1 MCYHTT
7 DYRQSE
13 TAVSV
18 SGAVPDLNGNDGS
31 GIRTVLAGWS
41 ERAVC
46 GNARPERPVG
56 NTKTTPRGNSLVC
69 DRKREIFPMKRN
81 TRQLISLIVVFALI
95 AAAYSCRML
104 AKFDIGGV
112 YVNYIRAAL
121 YLLLFSLWGYSLDR
135 RIIQPQTLHCLR
147 LTAALMLV
155 WLVLRTLKYEI
166 VTDPTVARYIWY
178 LYYLRMLFIPL
189 LGVYIALFLG
199 KPQEIRLNV
208 RTGCLALVPAVLF
221 LSVITNDLHQQVFA
235 FSGGV
240 PGGQDNSSFSH
251 RPLYFAC
258 LVWMVACMV
267 FSLVRLLNKS
277 RIPGSGKKNLAP
289 FVTGCIT
296 VLYGVLYL
304 SGLPAVRW
312 WFGDMNVMFCLLFA
326 AIYESCI
333 HCRMI
338 QSNTGYVELFEA
350 TTLAACIADSSGNIV
365 LRSHAACEDIACP
378 EEGTQVFRPD
388 GIRISSAPISG
399 GYAVWQ
405 DNVRPLTEL
414 RAKLSGNKAIIKNN
428 KEKLQEAYFIQ
439 KKLYELT
446 EKNRIYDELEARY
459 GKQINRIGQL
469 LKQCEDT
476 GPAEVQNL
484 LKRILLLGTYIKR
497 GANLYFLGMEYE
509 LLPQQ
514 ELRLTVDEA
523 VRVMTV
529 CGTECS
535 VVYRTTKPMRSTEVM
550 RLFDLLK
557 TVAEMTI
564 NGLQSLFISVSD
576 SEMDLSVECTADLS
590 FIASS
595 DITVRREDGLWL
607 VRTPIGGC
615 DDA

>member
-1 MCYHTT
+1 MRKRTSGTT
-7 DYRQSE
+7 CRKHKNNAKGES
-13 TAVSV
+13 
-18 SGAVPDLNGNDGS
+18 
-31 GIRTVLAGWS
+31 LA
-41 ERAVC
+41 
-46 GNARPERPVG
+46 
-56 NTKTTPRGNSLVC
+56 C
-69 DRKREIFPMKRN
+69 DRKKEIFPMKRN

-166 VTDPTVARYIWY
+166 ATDPTVARYIWY
-178 LYYLRMLFIPL
+178 LYYLPMLFIPL

-258 LVWMVACMV
+258 LVWMVACMF

-446 EKNRIYDELEARY
+446 EKSRIYDELEAKY

-550 RLFDLLK
+550 RLLDLLK

>member
-1 MCYHTT
+1 MRKRTSGTT
-7 DYRQSE
+7 CRKHK
-13 TAVSV
+13 
-18 SGAVPDLNGNDGS
+18 N
-31 GIRTVLAGWS
+31 
-41 ERAVC
+41 
-46 GNARPERPVG
+46 NAKGE
-56 NTKTTPRGNSLVC
+56 SLVC

-81 TRQLISLIVVFALI
+81 TRQLISLIVVFAII

-178 LYYLRMLFIPL
+178 LYYLPMLFIPL
-189 LGVYIALFLG
+189 LGVYIALSLG

-267 FSLVRLLNKS
+267 FSLVQLLNKS

-333 HCRMI
+333 RCRMI

>member
-1 MCYHTT
+1 
-7 DYRQSE
+7 
-13 TAVSV
+13 
-18 SGAVPDLNGNDGS
+18 
-31 GIRTVLAGWS
+31 
-41 ERAVC
+41 
-46 GNARPERPVG
+46 
-56 NTKTTPRGNSLVC
+56 
-69 DRKREIFPMKRN
+69 MKRN
-81 TRQLISLIVVFALI
+81 TRQLIPMIVVFTLI

-178 LYYLRMLFIPL
+178 LYYLPMLFIPL
-189 LGVYIALFLG
+189 LGVYIALSLG
-199 KPQEIRLNV
+199 KPQEIRLNG
-208 RTGCLALVPAVLF
+208 RTGCLAIVPAVLF

-251 RPLYFAC
+251 RPLYYAC
-258 LVWMVACMV
+258 FGWMIACMV
-267 FSLVRLLNKS
+267 FALVRLLNQS
-277 RIPGSGKKNLAP
+277 RIPGSGKRKLAP

-333 HCRMI
+333 RCRMI

-557 TVAEMTI
+557 TVAEMTV

>member
-1 MCYHTT
+1 MRKRTSGTT
-7 DYRQSE
+7 CRKHK
-13 TAVSV
+13 
-18 SGAVPDLNGNDGS
+18 N
-31 GIRTVLAGWS
+31 
-41 ERAVC
+41 
-46 GNARPERPVG
+46 NAKGE
-56 NTKTTPRGNSLVC
+56 SLVC

-178 LYYLRMLFIPL
+178 LYYLPMLFIPL

-258 LVWMVACMV
+258 LVWMVACMF

-312 WFGDMNVMFCLLFA
+312 WLGDMNVMFCLLFA

-399 GYAVWQ
+399 GYTVWQ

-469 LKQCEDT
+469 LNQCEDT

-557 TVAEMTI
+557 TVAEMTV

>member
-1 MCYHTT
+1 MRKRTSGTT
-7 DYRQSE
+7 CRKHK
-13 TAVSV
+13 
-18 SGAVPDLNGNDGS
+18 N
-31 GIRTVLAGWS
+31 
-41 ERAVC
+41 
-46 GNARPERPVG
+46 NAKGE
-56 NTKTTPRGNSLVC
+56 SLVC

-178 LYYLRMLFIPL
+178 LYYLPMLFIPL

-251 RPLYFAC
+251 RPLYYAC
-258 LVWMVACMV
+258 FGWMIACMV
-267 FSLVRLLNKS
+267 FALVRLLNKS
-277 RIPGSGKKNLAP
+277 RIPGSGKRKLAP

-333 HCRMI
+333 RCRMI

-414 RAKLSGNKAIIKNN
+414 RAKLSENKAIIKNN
-428 KEKLQEAYFIQ
+428 KEKLQEAYLIQ

-557 TVAEMTI
+557 TVAEMTV

>member
-1 MCYHTT
+1 
-7 DYRQSE
+7 
-13 TAVSV
+13 
-18 SGAVPDLNGNDGS
+18 
-31 GIRTVLAGWS
+31 
-41 ERAVC
+41 
-46 GNARPERPVG
+46 
-56 NTKTTPRGNSLVC
+56 
-69 DRKREIFPMKRN
+69 MKRN

-135 RIIQPQTLHCLR
+135 RIIQPQTLHCLC

-178 LYYLRMLFIPL
+178 LYYLPMLFIPL

-476 GPAEVQNL
+476 GAAEVQNL

>member
-1 MCYHTT
+1 MRKRTSGTT
-7 DYRQSE
+7 CRKHK
-13 TAVSV
+13 
-18 SGAVPDLNGNDGS
+18 N
-31 GIRTVLAGWS
+31 
-41 ERAVC
+41 
-46 GNARPERPVG
+46 NAKGE
-56 NTKTTPRGNSLVC
+56 SLVC

-81 TRQLISLIVVFALI
+81 TRQLISLIVVFAII

-178 LYYLRMLFIPL
+178 LYYLPMLFIPL
-189 LGVYIALFLG
+189 LGVYIALSLG

-267 FSLVRLLNKS
+267 FSLVQLLNKS

-333 HCRMI
+333 RCRMI

-414 RAKLSGNKAIIKNN
+414 RAKLSENKAIIKNN
-428 KEKLQEAYFIQ
+428 KEKLQEAYLIQ